1 MRAVMPWRA
10 GTETWLE
17 PFRREMNEMFR
28 RFWPEPREE
37 AGELAFPAWTPR
49 ADVEETEEA
58 LTVKLDVPG
67 VNPEEVEIFVSEGR
81 LILRGERKE
90 EHEEKGKVF
99 HRTERFVG
107 QFYREIALPEGADP
121 EHIEATS
128 AKGVLTVRVP
138 KKPEAKPKKI
148 PVKATE

>member
-17 PFRREMNEMFR
+17 PFPREMNEMFR
-28 RFWPEPREE
+28 RFWPEPVEE
-37 AGELAFPAWTPR
+37 AGEPAFPAWIPR

-67 VNPEEVEIFVSEGR
+67 VNPEEVEIFLSEGR

-90 EHEEKGKVF
+90 EREEKGKVF

>member
-1 MRAVMPWRA
+1 MRAVMPWRV
-10 GTETWLE
+10 GTERWLE

-28 RFWPEPREE
+28 RFWPVPEEE
-37 AGELAFPAWTPR
+37 AGEPTFPAWTPR

-58 LTVKLDVPG
+58 LIVKLDVPG

-90 EHEEKGKVF
+90 EREEKGKVY

-148 PVKATE
+148 PVKAGT